1 MGPLDVL
8 SSILYAVCIYAFAW
22 DLHTYRDVSTSHSF
36 TMHVANRPN
45 ADYGSLPCNSSCP
58 LMFTFVNVYKTFH
71 PSPVIAYGSFKQ
83 LLENNYRETG

>member
-1 MGPLDVL
+1 MGPLEVL
-8 SSILYAVCIYAFAW
+8 SSSLYTVCIYALAW
-22 DLHTYRDVSTSHSF
+22 DLHTYRDFSTSRSF

-45 ADYGSLPCNSSCP
+45 ADYGSLPCNSSYL
-58 LMFTFVNVYKTFH
+58 LMFTSVNVFKTFH